1 MDEQEDKKLSAKKA
15 PSSVALASGKK
26 HVTKK
31 GASKKVDASEE
42 PPMAEAGTGSKTTKA
57 KASSVA
63 PKASSKGD
71 AHAKSAPKSAAHLA
85 KEAKEEEAAEKKLAK
100 KSLAPSP
107 EPSPEPTGDSDV
119 AGQTAADDAWCIQNC
134 GNVPP
139 NCPAELCSCGGTEV
153 ASAAPAVP
161 AVPVPSPGAAN
172 PSLTDAVADRQTQHE
187 AEQEKFRKADEDRV
201 KAADA
206 AREAGEA
213 GMRDTEVERKSSG
226 DASVKERDAEQVLRD
241 EKSTSYSGPA
251 TSVGTAAVA
260 DTQEAQ
266 EAEETKSKKSS
277 KATKSE
283 LKSKGKH
290 PTELIQKSSTPK
302 EQQEQQQQQQQR
314 DPNEPAHAASNTAGA
329 ELKVNTESSALET

>member
-63 PKASSKGD
+63 PKASSKGG

-119 AGQTAADDAWCIQNC
+119 ASCAAVVGQTAADDAWCIQNC

-139 NCPAELCSCGGTEV
+139 NCPAELCSCDGMEV
-153 ASAAPAVP
+153 ASAVP

-172 PSLTDAVADRQTQHE
+172 PSLTDAVADRQTAHQ
-187 AEQEKFRKADEDRV
+187 AEQEVFRKADEDRV

-206 AREAGEA
+206 AREADEV
-213 GMRDTEVERKSSG
+213 GMRGTEQERKSSSA
-226 DASVKERDAEQVLRD
+226 DSVKERDAAQVLRD
-241 EKSTSYSGPA
+241 EKSASYKGPE
-251 TSVGTAAVA
+251 TSVGTAAVV
-260 DTQEAQ
+260 DTQ
-266 EAEETKSKKSS
+266 EAEETKSSKKSKKSS
-277 KATKSE
+277 SKSTKATKATKSTKSE
-283 LKSKGKH
+283 LKTKGKH
-290 PTELIQKSSTPK
+290 PTELIQKSSKPK
-302 EQQEQQQQQQQR
+302 EQQQQEQQQEQQQQQ
-314 DPNEPAHAASNTAGA
+314 E
-329 ELKVNTESSALET
+329 

>member
-1 MDEQEDKKLSAKKA
+1 MDR
-15 PSSVALASGKK
+15 
-26 HVTKK
+26 
-31 GASKKVDASEE
+31 
-42 PPMAEAGTGSKTTKA
+42 
-57 KASSVA
+57 
-63 PKASSKGD
+63 
-71 AHAKSAPKSAAHLA
+71 
-85 KEAKEEEAAEKKLAK
+85 
-100 KSLAPSP
+100 SP
-107 EPSPEPTGDSDV
+107 EPADAEPADAEPADAGVESCAAV
-119 AGQTAADDAWCIQNC
+119 VGQTAADDAWCIQNC

-139 NCPAELCSCGGTEV
+139 NCPAELCSCDGMEV
-153 ASAAPAVP
+153 ASAVPAVP

-206 AREAGEA
+206 VREAGEA

-266 EAEETKSKKSS
+266 EAEATKSKKSS
-277 KATKSE
+277 KATKATKATKSTKSTKSE

-302 EQQEQQQQQQQR
+302 DQQEQQQQQQQQEQQ

-329 ELKVNTESSALET
+329 ELKVSPMPICRSAQCPMPICPIQCPMPNA